1 MVAKKVHEF
10 FWLLILRQ
18 FSNGMNYEQ
27 ELEELL
33 STVAMQSA
41 SDVHIAVGRY
51 PTIRVDD
58 ALLPLSSKKILT
70 PEDTESFAQVIMT
83 KPQWE
88 KFSLTNEIDLGYSFR
103 DKARFRVN
111 IFRQRSFVS
120 IVMRLIPAHVK
131 SIEELGLPP
140 ILHEFTRHAQG
151 FFLMVG
157 PAGHGKSTTL
167 AALIDEINHER
178 ADHILTIEDPIEYL
192 FQQDRSIIDQR
203 EVGIDTKDFITAL
216 RSAFR
221 QDPDVIMVGEM
232 RDAETIGAAL
242 TAAETGHLI
251 FSTLH
256 TNNAAQTI
264 DRIIDTFPAEQQGQ
278 VRNQLAMTLT
288 GVVSERLIPRLEGGR
303 IPAIEVMI
311 ATPAIR
317 NLIREKKTHEV
328 DLVIET
334 SADDGMLSLNRSL
347 AELAKKR
354 EISLENAE
362 LYSSNSSELRM
373 LIGR

>member
-362 LYSSNSSELRM
+362 LYSSNSSALRM

>member
-1 MVAKKVHEF
+1 
-10 FWLLILRQ
+10 
-18 FSNGMNYEQ
+18 MNYEQ

-83 KPQWE
+83 KAQWE

-362 LYSSNSSELRM
+362 LYSSNSAELRM